1 SRLSLAGSDTA
12 SMASAQRPWSP
23 RVPPTRRTLIAVVAV
38 GAAAWC
44 STAISFVGSRGGSS
58 QPRVLRQA
66 GYTFGINKAEDHNG
80 LLTAQKDN
88 AYRISTEGSFMYG
101 HWNTVLGDQEIPQS
115 GRSYWEV
122 KFVKKPSNAFEFI
135 GVAEPSS
142 DVTMPLHK
150 NRKGK
155 GWFWGSDWKESFI
168 YTFLDLKPG
177 MNDRKMAEHQRI
189 ADVAVNL
196 KLFEKKRLDEQW
208 YRNIKDLWTGP
219 STHIGMFADQWPTF
233 EKGTVVGIDV
243 DMDDGSLAFWGNGKY
258 LGIVKDNEG
267 KPINL
272 KGKKVVS
279 VHNWSTVKSL
289 GTLGNTRRT
298 RLWRSALV
306 WMLLQGRGNDGLPSV
321 APESSEQA
329 GLPRL
334 ISGSREAG

>member
-1 SRLSLAGSDTA
+1 
-12 SMASAQRPWSP
+12 MASAQRPWSP

-272 KGKKVVS
+272 KGKKVVPAMS
-279 VHNWSTVKSL
+279 VFGRNTGKYKENTVMEI
-289 GTLGNTRRT
+289 RT
-298 RLWRSALV
+298 GLDAPSRSRLQTPKICFQAFSDA
-306 WMLLQGRGNDGLPSV
+306 SV
-321 APESSEQA
+321 
-329 GLPRL
+329 
-334 ISGSREAG
+334 